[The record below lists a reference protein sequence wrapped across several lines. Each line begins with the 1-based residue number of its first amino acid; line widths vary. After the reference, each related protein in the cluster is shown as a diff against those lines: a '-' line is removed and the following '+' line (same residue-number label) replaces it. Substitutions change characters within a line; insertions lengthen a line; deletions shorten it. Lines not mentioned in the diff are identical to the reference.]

1 MCTHTHFVEL
11 MDAIKILPIFN
22 LVLQVALCLYVPF
35 KAKGDKSVIFFILS
49 LLSLVLFQVGCLLF
63 FRLPSSFYGAALT
76 LFASALF
83 PVILILT
90 GQTLARTP
98 TAQTTKSWLAFYAFQ
113 LLVLFVLATEI
124 LTGRMIDWVTGI
136 LDQPV
141 FLIEKQ
147 RRFLFLNTAAACA
160 IALFC
165 FENTLRNASKPQQE
179 RLRYIFIGYLGIVFY
194 FFYFSAQIVIS
205 SYISQGLLLAGS
217 ILMFGGTLL
226 IAYSLVRYPFWE
238 ITIFISRRVIFGCLS
253 FSALLLYLLV
263 SGWAMGVL
271 NSIESPVAVAI
282 VPAALFFFVAVLLY
296 FYLSPT
302 LRKRVEVFVTHN
314 FFRSKYDYRY
324 LWMQFSE
331 KLGGSINLSDILPKI
346 ADFIADCIAVRQVV
360 IWLAMPRSTGFMIA
374 HARDDAGS
382 AGKINGSFRLDSNTP
397 VSTLLDIVNVSTTE
411 SSTAPTVLPLAS
423 KELQELNVN
432 YVLPVRKSGEILGWV
447 GIGNKVGDETLSTED
462 EQLLTNIV
470 NQLAQL
476 ILTARL
482 SSELLEAR
490 ESESFNRLASF
501 VMHDLKN
508 LATQQSMVLENAKRL
523 RNNSEFLQDAFKTF
537 AETTDKMIS
546 LIANLSVRKEH
557 LTPQEKPVNIVELVK
572 GTLDDLKVTQKKEV
586 ELITR
591 FPSDASPLI
600 VTGDP
605 SLLEKAFTNIVFNA
619 LQSMPNGKGTLQV
632 QVSNPNG
639 KIVTSFTDS
648 GCGIS
653 PENLRNLFR
662 PFQTTK
668 IGGMGIGLC
677 HTRTIVENHRGHIRV
692 ESQID
697 HGTTVEIELPAQKS
711 ARKKKGQL

>member
-1 MCTHTHFVEL
+1 V
-11 MDAIKILPIFN
+11 
-22 LVLQVALCLYVPF
+22 VQVGLCLYVPF
-35 KAKGDKSVIFFILS
+35 KAKGDKTVVFFILS
-49 LLSLVLFQVGCLLF
+49 LLSLALFQVGSLLF
-63 FRLPSSFYGAALT
+63 FCFPLFFAGPALT

-83 PVILILT
+83 PVILIPT

-98 TAQTTKSWLAFYAFQ
+98 TTKAANSWLAFYAFE
-113 LLVLFVLATEI
+113 LVVLSLLATEI

-147 RRFLFLNTAAACA
+147 RRFFFLNTAAACV
-160 IALFC
+160 IALLC

-194 FFYFSAQIVIS
+194 FFYFSAQIVVS

-217 ILMFGGTLL
+217 ILIFAGNLL

-238 ITIFISRRVIFGCLS
+238 ITIFISRRVVFGCLS
-253 FSALLLYLLV
+253 LSGLLLYLLA
-263 SGWAMGVL
+263 SGWAMGLL
-271 NSIESPVAVAI
+271 NSIESPAALAI
-282 VPAALFFFVAVLLY
+282 VPVALFFFVAVLLY
-296 FYLSPT
+296 LYLSPT

-346 ADFIADCIAVRQVV
+346 ADFVADCIAVRQVV
-360 IWLAMPRSTGFMIA
+360 IWLAMPRSSSFMIA
-374 HARDDAGS
+374 HALDDAGS
-382 AGKINGSFRLDSNTP
+382 AGKINGSFRLDASTP
-397 VSTLLDIVNVSTTE
+397 VSTLPEIVSVSLAE
-411 SSTAPTVLPLAS
+411 SPTAPTVLPLAA
-423 KELQELNVN
+423 KQLRELNVN
-432 YVLPVRKSGEILGWV
+432 YVLPVRKSGEILAWV
-447 GIGNKVGDETLSTED
+447 GIGNKVGDGNLSTED
-462 EQLLTNIV
+462 EQLLTSIV
-470 NQLAQL
+470 NQLANL

-508 LATQQSMVLENAKRL
+508 LATQQSMVLENARNL
-523 RNNSEFLQDAFKTF
+523 RSNAEFLQDAFKTF
-537 AETTDKMIS
+537 TETTDKMIS
-546 LIANLSVRKEH
+546 LIANLSVHKEH
-557 LTPQEKPVNIVELVK
+557 PSLEKKPVNIVELLK
-572 GTLDDLKVTQKKEV
+572 ETLDDLKVTEKKGV

-591 FPSDASPLI
+591 FPSDPSPLI
-600 VTGDP
+600 IAGDP
-605 SLLEKAFTNIVFNA
+605 SMLEKAFTNILFNA
-619 LQSMPNGKGTLQV
+619 LQSLPNGKGTLQV

-639 KIVTSFTDS
+639 NILTSFTDN

-668 IGGMGIGLC
+668 IGGLGIGLC
-677 HTRTIVENHRGHIRV
+677 HTRAIVENHGGHIRV
-692 ESQID
+692 ESQLN
-697 HGTTVEIELPAQKS
+697 HGTKVEIELP
-711 ARKKKGQL
+711 GQVK